1 MSPTKSRPT
10 IARRAV
16 SANASSS
23 ASSIPRL
30 VKQATGTTKSWKPTA
45 DLASKTP
52 LKKVP
57 SLLQD
62 ESVNI
67 SPPKP
72 LSYTSGANKENVPV
86 TISQG
91 RITYVGTSPSRQPTG
106 ISKLPKSSLA
116 ALKKKAKG
124 RIPLREL
131 SEQEVFERDE
141 AVLGDLRRRRSGEH
155 GAFEIDSVLAN
166 PQASANEGDRAIS
179 VSSSTTHGSVSSQST
194 AATEIDGE
202 GDGNNNGKIR
212 VLKRSDS
219 EEELRAK
226 INAILENTASAKP
239 STNNKLTKR
248 KGLLT
253 KATRLSPM
261 KASHP
266 AVRQSSPSPKKAYH
280 SEAASSSPS
289 AVYSS
294 GSPFSSPLKALTL
307 PESPLRIL
315 RSPSPIAKPAPV
327 RTGLGNK
334 AINTILQDKSADKEK
349 KVIITSG
356 NTNQPLK
363 RKTITKKAG
372 SSSLRRATGSIR
384 STSTISS
391 TNSSRLD
398 EMRKMR

>member
-10 IARRAV
+10 ITRRAV

-23 ASSIPRL
+23 ASSIPRR
-30 VKQATGTTKSWKPTA
+30 VKQTTGTTKSWKPTA
-45 DLASKTP
+45 DLASKTS
-52 LKKVP
+52 LRKVP
-57 SLLQD
+57 SLFQD
-62 ESVNI
+62 ESVNV

-86 TISQG
+86 SISQG
-91 RITYVGTSPSRQPTG
+91 RITYAGTSPSRQPTG
-106 ISKLPKSSLA
+106 VSKLPKSSLV
-116 ALKKKAKG
+116 ALKKAKG

-166 PQASANEGDRAIS
+166 PQASVNENGRASS
-179 VSSSTTHGSVSSQST
+179 VSSSTTHGSTSSRST
-194 AATEIDGE
+194 AATEVDGE
-202 GDGNNNGKIR
+202 DDDNNNGKIR

-219 EEELRAK
+219 EDELRAK

-239 STNNKLTKR
+239 SANKPAKR

-266 AVRQSSPSPKKAYH
+266 AVRQSSPSPKKTYH

-289 AVYSS
+289 AVYSC

-315 RSPSPIAKPAPV
+315 RSPSPIARSAPV
-327 RTGLGNK
+327 RMGLGNK
-334 AINTILQDKSADKEK
+334 AANTILQDKSADRRK
-349 KVIITSG
+349 KIIITSS
-356 NTNQPLK
+356 NTNQPSK
-363 RKTITKKAG
+363 KTIAKKAG
-372 SSSLRRATGSIR
+372 SSSLRRAAGSVR
-384 STSTISS
+384 SASAISS

>member
-1 MSPTKSRPT
+1 M
-10 IARRAV
+10 
-16 SANASSS
+16 
-23 ASSIPRL
+23 
-30 VKQATGTTKSWKPTA
+30 
-45 DLASKTP
+45 TP
-52 LKKVP
+52 AGV
-57 SLLQD
+57 
-62 ESVNI
+62 
-67 SPPKP
+67 
-72 LSYTSGANKENVPV
+72 
-86 TISQG
+86 
-91 RITYVGTSPSRQPTG
+91 
-106 ISKLPKSSLA
+106 SKLPKSSLA

-166 PQASANEGDRAIS
+166 PQASANENGRATS
-179 VSSSTTHGSVSSQST
+179 VSSSTHGSTSSQST
-194 AATEIDGE
+194 AATEVDGE
-202 GDGNNNGKIR
+202 DDDDDNNNGKIR

-239 STNNKLTKR
+239 SANNKLAKR

-266 AVRQSSPSPKKAYH
+266 AVRQSPSPKKAYH

-289 AVYSS
+289 VAYSC
-294 GSPFSSPLKALTL
+294 GSPFSSPLKASTL

-315 RSPSPIAKPAPV
+315 HSPSPIVKPAPV

-334 AINTILQDKSADKEK
+334 AINTILQDKSVADKGK

-356 NTNQPLK
+356 NANQPLK
-363 RKTITKKAG
+363 KKTIAKKAG
-372 SSSLRRATGSIR
+372 SSSLRRAAGSIR
-384 STSTISS
+384 SASTISS
-391 TNSSRLD
+391 VSSRLD

>member
-1 MSPTKSRPT
+1 M
-10 IARRAV
+10 
-16 SANASSS
+16 
-23 ASSIPRL
+23 
-30 VKQATGTTKSWKPTA
+30 
-45 DLASKTP
+45 TP
-52 LKKVP
+52 AGV
-57 SLLQD
+57 
-62 ESVNI
+62 
-67 SPPKP
+67 
-72 LSYTSGANKENVPV
+72 
-86 TISQG
+86 
-91 RITYVGTSPSRQPTG
+91 
-106 ISKLPKSSLA
+106 SKLPKSSLT
-116 ALKKKAKG
+116 ALKKKVKG

-166 PQASANEGDRAIS
+166 PQASANENGRATS
-179 VSSSTTHGSVSSQST
+179 VSSSTHGSTSSQST
-194 AATEIDGE
+194 APTEVDGE
-202 GDGNNNGKIR
+202 DDDDNNNGKIR

-239 STNNKLTKR
+239 SANNKLAKR

-266 AVRQSSPSPKKAYH
+266 AVRQSPSPKKAYH

-289 AVYSS
+289 VAYSC
-294 GSPFSSPLKALTL
+294 GSPFSSPLKASTL

-315 RSPSPIAKPAPV
+315 HSPSPIVKPAPV

-334 AINTILQDKSADKEK
+334 AINTILQDKSAADKGK
-349 KVIITSG
+349 KIIITSS
-356 NTNQPLK
+356 NANQPLK
-363 RKTITKKAG
+363 KKTIAKKAG
-372 SSSLRRATGSIR
+372 SSSLRRAAGSIR
-384 STSTISS
+384 SASAVSS
-391 TNSSRLD
+391 ANLSRLD

>member
-1 MSPTKSRPT
+1 MSPTKPRPT

-23 ASSIPRL
+23 ASSIPRR
-30 VKQATGTTKSWKPTA
+30 VKQATGTKKSWKPTA

-67 SPPKP
+67 SQPKP
-72 LSYTSGANKENVPV
+72 LSYTFGANKENVPV

-116 ALKKKAKG
+116 TLKKKAKG

-155 GAFEIDSVLAN
+155 GAFETDSVLAN
-166 PQASANEGDRAIS
+166 PQASANEGDRATS

-194 AATEIDGE
+194 AATEVDGE
-202 GDGNNNGKIR
+202 GDDNNGKIR

-239 STNNKLTKR
+239 STNNKR

-266 AVRQSSPSPKKAYH
+266 AVRQSSPPPKKAYH

-334 AINTILQDKSADKEK
+334 AVNTILQDKSADKGK

-356 NTNQPLK
+356 NTNQPSK
-363 RKTITKKAG
+363 RKTIAKKAG
-372 SSSLRRATGSIR
+372 SNTLRRAAGSVR
-384 STSTISS
+384 SASSISS

>member
-1 MSPTKSRPT
+1 MSPTKSRLST
-10 IARRAV
+10 ARRAV

-23 ASSIPRL
+23 ASSIPRR
-30 VKQATGTTKSWKPTA
+30 VKQTTGMTKLRKPTT
-45 DLASKTP
+45 DLSSNAS

-57 SLLQD
+57 SLFQD
-62 ESVNI
+62 ESVNV

-72 LSYTSGANKENVPV
+72 LSYTSGANKENVHV

-91 RITYVGTSPSRQPTG
+91 RVAYVGTSPSRQPTG
-106 ISKLPKSSLA
+106 VSKFPKSSLA
-116 ALKKKAKG
+116 ALRKKAKG

-166 PQASANEGDRAIS
+166 PQTSASS
-179 VSSSTTHGSVSSQST
+179 VSSSTAHGSTSSQST
-194 AATEIDGE
+194 TATEVDGE
-202 GDGNNNGKIR
+202 GDDDNGKIR

-219 EEELRAK
+219 EDELRVK
-226 INAILENTASAKP
+226 INAILENTSSAKP
-239 STNNKLTKR
+239 STNNPTRR

-266 AVRQSSPSPKKAYH
+266 AVRQFSPSPKKTYH
-280 SEAASSSPS
+280 PEAPSSSPS
-289 AVYSS
+289 IAYSC

-315 RSPSPIAKPAPV
+315 RSPSPIVKPAPI

-334 AINTILQDKSADKEK
+334 AVNTILRDKSADKGK
-349 KVIITSG
+349 KVIITSS
-356 NTNQPLK
+356 NINQPSK
-363 RKTITKKAG
+363 KTTAKKAG
-372 SSSLRRATGSIR
+372 SSSLRRAAGSVR
-384 STSTISS
+384 STSIISS

>member
-10 IARRAV
+10 LPRRAV
-16 SANASSS
+16 PTNASSS
-23 ASSIPRL
+23 ASSIPRR
-30 VKQATGTTKSWKPTA
+30 VKQTTGPTKSRKPTTN
-45 DLASKTP
+45 LASKTSS
-52 LKKVP
+52 KKVS
-57 SLLQD
+57 SLLRD
-62 ESVNI
+62 ESVTV

-106 ISKLPKSSLA
+106 VSKLPKSSLV

-155 GAFEIDSVLAN
+155 GAFEVDSVLAN
-166 PQASANEGDRAIS
+166 TQASVNENGRETS
-179 VSSSTTHGSVSSQST
+179 VSSSTTHGSTSSQST
-194 AATEIDGE
+194 AATEV
-202 GDGNNNGKIR
+202 GDNDNGRIR

-226 INAILENTASAKP
+226 INEILENTASAKP
-239 STNNKLTKR
+239 STNKPIRR

-261 KASHP
+261 KEAHP

-280 SEAASSSPS
+280 SEAASSSPGG
-289 AVYSS
+289 AVYSC
-294 GSPFSSPLKALTL
+294 GSPFSSPLKTFNL

-315 RSPSPIAKPAPV
+315 RSPSPIVKLAPV

-334 AINTILQDKSADKEK
+334 AINTIFQDKSGTDKGK
-349 KVIITSG
+349 KVIIASS
-356 NTNQPLK
+356 NTNSLSK
-363 RKTITKKAG
+363 KTIAKKAG
-372 SSSLRRATGSIR
+372 SGSLRRAAGPIR
-384 STSTISS
+384 SAAASTISS